1 MRLLTA
7 ALFLGLLLS
16 LARAQTVFRVGCNTT
31 NDGGLYRITCTEAE
45 GSDTIV
51 SYNYTING
59 VFQGTRTGG
68 DFPIVIG
75 KEDLNLG
82 ENTVKIVFT
91 SARRATVELEIL
103 LRNF

>member
-1 MRLLTA
+1 MRLLRTA

-31 NDGGLYRITCTEAE
+31 NDGGFYSITCTEAE

-59 VFQGTRTGG
+59 VFQGTSELLSHRNCMCFNELGSA
-68 DFPIVIG
+68 DF
-75 KEDLNLG
+75 D
-82 ENTVKIVFT
+82 
-91 SARRATVELEIL
+91 RDWR
-103 LRNF
+103 